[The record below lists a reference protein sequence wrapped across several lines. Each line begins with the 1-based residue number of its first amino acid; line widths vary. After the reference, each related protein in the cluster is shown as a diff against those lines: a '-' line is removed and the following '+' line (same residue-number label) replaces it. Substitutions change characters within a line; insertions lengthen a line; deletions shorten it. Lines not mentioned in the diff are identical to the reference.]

1 MGRYGGMKSSADA
14 QLSLITAQIN
24 KRNPFLT
31 TAAFFGFVPVTAP
44 LRPLMPET
52 LERSLSSP
60 SLNSVPEDDW
70 DRSLPDAKDN
80 SAPTTPRN
88 SIVFPVNEILDKPSS
103 EASGSTH
110 SENASVQ
117 GTENGKGNLSLS
129 ELLRLHSEKDSK
141 GNFSAEEAARIAD
154 VLGQWVGVQSCPV
167 LKLDP
172 DPV

>member
-1 MGRYGGMKSSADA
+1 
-14 QLSLITAQIN
+14 
-24 KRNPFLT
+24 
-31 TAAFFGFVPVTAP
+31 
-44 LRPLMPET
+44 MPET
-52 LERSLSSP
+52 LERSLSFS

-70 DRSLPDAKDN
+70 DHSLPELKDN
-80 SAPTTPRN
+80 AAPTTPRG
-88 SIVFPVNEILDKPSS
+88 SIVFPVNETPGKSS
-103 EASGSTH
+103 RCTH
-110 SENASVQ
+110 NKNASVRDM
-117 GTENGKGNLSLS
+117 ENGKGNISLS

>member
-1 MGRYGGMKSSADA
+1 
-14 QLSLITAQIN
+14 
-24 KRNPFLT
+24 
-31 TAAFFGFVPVTAP
+31 
-44 LRPLMPET
+44 MPET

-70 DRSLPDAKDN
+70 DRSLPDAKVN
-80 SAPTTPRN
+80 PAQITPRN
-88 SIVFPVNEILDKPSS
+88 SIVFSVNETSGKPSS
-103 EASGSTH
+103 EASRPTH

-117 GTENGKGNLSLS
+117 DMENGKGNLSLS

-154 VLGQWVGVQSCPV
+154 VLGQWVGVHSCPV
-167 LKLDP
+167 LKLDS